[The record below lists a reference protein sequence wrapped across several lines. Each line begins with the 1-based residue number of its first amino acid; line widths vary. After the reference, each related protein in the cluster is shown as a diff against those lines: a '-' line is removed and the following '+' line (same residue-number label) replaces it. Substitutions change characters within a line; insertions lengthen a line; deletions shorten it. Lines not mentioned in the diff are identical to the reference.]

1 MRSAFISFNPTWAG
15 LLLLVLLSVGLES
28 CRVKRCPLD
37 NCHIRM
43 RHRHPSM
50 MRGGS
55 DGVVYDPN
63 AGDEAALGP
72 VYRGAPWWQVYRKD
86 NKMRQ
91 GTKTHQRVSM
101 RDPKIG
107 QGYKPGYKYKHK
119 DNSPAWSERVKK
131 YKKKKIED
139 DEKAERKAAR
149 DAEKAE
155 RKGSKRGKEGKDG
168 DVEDPATEPADTTPD
183 EMKLFGGEQPAKD
196 APKESRKERRAKAK
210 REKSSK
216 KKEKEEAPKEE
227 AEEEGF

>member
-119 DNSPAWSERVKK
+119 DNS
-131 YKKKKIED
+131 
-139 DEKAERKAAR
+139 
-149 DAEKAE
+149 
-155 RKGSKRGKEGKDG
+155 
-168 DVEDPATEPADTTPD
+168 D

>member
-1 MRSAFISFNPTWAG
+1 MLLSIRYKWVG
-15 LLLLVLLSVGLES
+15 LLLLVLLTTFLES

-63 AGDEAALGP
+63 AGDESALGP
-72 VYRGAPWWQVYRKD
+72 VYRGVPWWQAYRKD

-119 DNSPAWSERVKK
+119 DNTPAWSERIVK

-149 DAEKAE
+149 EEEKKA
-155 RKGSKRGKEGKDG
+155 RKGDSEADTPDG
-168 DVEDPATEPADTTPD
+168 DQTEADTTPD
-183 EMKLFGGEQPAKD
+183 EMKLFGGEQPADGGEAK
-196 APKESRKERRAKAK
+196 KERKQRKAKAK
-210 REKSSK
+210 REKK
-216 KKEKEEAPKEE
+216 EKPKKEDKPKEE
-227 AEEEGF
+227 SEETEAEKDDF